1 MNKARP
7 IAHSSILRP
16 LTVVIARLVCE
27 DKSVYR
33 NLNFHLTPKED
44 SLQGERLQGWAQP
57 EDDEET
63 RLERLASS
71 GSAGGPLLAGLPV
84 SPRPSHNHL
93 VLRVARRGRSFCP
106 AETKGNSLP
115 AGQAP

>member
-16 LTVVIARLVCE
+16 LTVVIARLGE

-33 NLNFHLTPKED
+33 NLNSHLTLK
-44 SLQGERLQGWAQP
+44 G
-57 EDDEET
+57 
-63 RLERLASS
+63 
-71 GSAGGPLLAGLPV
+71 
-84 SPRPSHNHL
+84 PSHNHL

-115 AGQAP
+115 AGQEP